1 MEWHTTEVKMGNLRT
16 TVILKTDIVDFTRR
30 TAGQT
35 QSEMGLQRKQHK
47 RFISEIAVK
56 NDGMIFQEEGDAY
69 LIEFPSVTTAALAAI
84 EMHQSLRSMQ
94 TGKGEKQRLAIRAVI
109 AVGDILYQENDR
121 IGTAMSLTARIEK
134 VTPPDAIYLSHAAW
148 QVLNK
153 AEVQTSI
160 AGEFRLKGFTEPEK
174 VYKVDQLYTTRVFTN
189 QFIVYTDLSNWRAFI
204 RVKTVEEIESFLLD
218 YDDLLNE
225 ICEKYSGIVRSAA
238 GDSYFLTFSEVNQA
252 LLAISELSTHWKSI
266 IEKHNVGLKVGLHKG
281 VVKVFRSYVY
291 SEDIDTTASLIHIVN
306 FLQAKRGP
314 FIVLTTGKIYGDA
327 KETSWKKNLRKLGK
341 NQLTKLMDNS
351 TYQAMIDEHGIYRFL
366 LEGSLQK

>member
-1 MEWHTTEVKMGNLRT
+1 
-16 TVILKTDIVDFTRR
+16 
-30 TAGQT
+30 
-35 QSEMGLQRKQHK
+35 
-47 RFISEIAVK
+47 
-56 NDGMIFQEEGDAY
+56 
-69 LIEFPSVTTAALAAI
+69 
-84 EMHQSLRSMQ
+84 
-94 TGKGEKQRLAIRAVI
+94 
-109 AVGDILYQENDR
+109 
-121 IGTAMSLTARIEK
+121 
-134 VTPPDAIYLSHAAW
+134 
-148 QVLNK
+148 
-153 AEVQTSI
+153 
-160 AGEFRLKGFTEPEK
+160 
-174 VYKVDQLYTTRVFTN
+174 VFTN

-306 FLQAKRGP
+306 FLQAKRDP